1 MDLKVLLAKAD
12 QHALQELLG
21 SATFELLK
29 LLDPN
34 LVTPSRLGEVILN
47 LHSPEELL
55 LSRKNRNVIFDLIS
69 PKQAE
74 ILSILLEAP
83 ADRNPYQSLKKV
95 KISGDSKT
103 KKYLFDFFEIIPTF
117 NKTNTTKVTID
128 TPSIINQYSQ
138 YPLFTHQRHA
148 AKKIKDY
155 LSKFPRRVLLH
166 LPTGAGKTRTAMNII
181 VDHLRNNEPTLVVWL
196 AYSEELCEQA
206 VTEFQKAW
214 NCLGDRPIS
223 TYRFW
228 GSHNLDI
235 EQAQDGLVVAG
246 LSKVFNAAKKSIRF
260 INQLGVRSSLVVID
274 EAHQAIAKTYRLVL
288 DALVVPYENNALLGL
303 TATPGRTWADIN
315 ADAQLAKFFAQQKV
329 TLEIEGYDNPIDY
342 LVDQQYLA
350 QATYRSLFYKMGLEL
365 SSKDLNRIHTELD
378 IPQYILNRLA
388 EDEQRNLRII
398 LELEELT
405 QRHHRIIVFST
416 SVEHAQLIAS
426 ILRLRG
432 FNADAVTGDTPKSER
447 EYLIHNFKDDHPE
460 SRILCNYGVLT
471 TGFDAP
477 KTSAA
482 VIARPTKSLVLYS
495 QMVGRAIRGL
505 KAGGNATA
513 EIVTVVDAKLPGFES
528 VASAFHNWEDVWR
541 KNL

>member
-1 MDLKVLLAKAD
+1 M
-12 QHALQELLG
+12 
-21 SATFELLK
+21 
-29 LLDPN
+29 
-34 LVTPSRLGEVILN
+34 
-47 LHSPEELL
+47 
-55 LSRKNRNVIFDLIS
+55 NVI
-69 PKQAE
+69 A
-74 ILSILLEAP
+74 
-83 ADRNPYQSLKKV
+83 
-95 KISGDSKT
+95 
-103 KKYLFDFFEIIPTF
+103 
-117 NKTNTTKVTID
+117 
-128 TPSIINQYSQ
+128 
-138 YPLFTHQRHA
+138 
-148 AKKIKDY
+148 
-155 LSKFPRRVLLH
+155 
-166 LPTGAGKTRTAMNII
+166 
-181 VDHLRNNEPTLVVWL
+181 DHLRNNEPTLVIWL

-206 VTEFQKAW
+206 VTEFEKAW
-214 NCLGDRPIS
+214 DYLGDRPLS

-228 GSHNLDI
+228 GSHDLDL

-246 LSKVFNAAKKSIRF
+246 LAKVYNAAKKSIRF
-260 INQLGVRSSLVVID
+260 INQLGVRCSLVIID
-274 EAHQAIAKTYRLVL
+274 EAHQAIAQTYKLVL
-288 DALVVPYENNALLGL
+288 DALVIPYEKTALLGL

-350 QATYRSLFYKMGLEL
+350 KANYRPLFYEKGIEI
-365 SSKDLNRIHTELD
+365 SPQDLNRINKELD

-398 LELEELT
+398 LELEELA
-405 QRHHRIIVFST
+405 QHHQRIIVFST
-416 SVEHAQLIAS
+416 SVEHAQLLTS

-432 FNADAVTGDTPKSER
+432 FNADAVTGNTPKSAR
-447 EYLIHNFKDDHPE
+447 ESIINSFKDEQPQTK
-460 SRILCNYGVLT
+460 ILCNYGVLT

-513 EIVTVVDAKLPGFES
+513 EIITVVDAQLPGFES

-541 KNL
+541 KKP

>member
-1 MDLKVLLAKAD
+1 MNFNDLLLKAD
-12 QHALQELLG
+12 EQALQQLLG
-21 SATFELLK
+21 SATFQLLK
-29 LLDPN
+29 LLEPD
-34 LVTPSRLGEVILN
+34 LVHPSKLREILLT
-47 LHSPEELL
+47 LHTPEELL
-55 LSRKNRNVIFDLIS
+55 ISKENRNLLFDLIT
-69 PKQAE
+69 PEQAK
-74 ILSILLEAP
+74 ILTIVLEAP
-83 ADRNPYQSLKKV
+83 AHQDPYQALKKV
-95 KISGDSKT
+95 KINGNSEA
-103 KKYLFDFFEIIPTF
+103 KKYLFNFFEIPLSCKNTSRIEIPTIIE
-117 NKTNTTKVTID
+117 NTPK
-128 TPSIINQYSQ
+128 

-148 AKKIKDY
+148 AKQVKKY
-155 LSKFPRRVLLH
+155 LEKAPRRVLLH
-166 LPTGAGKTRTAMNII
+166 FPTGAGKTRTAMNII
-181 VDHLRNNEPTLVVWL
+181 ADHLRNNEPTLVIWL

-214 NCLGDRPIS
+214 DCLGDRPIS

-228 GSHNLDI
+228 GSHDLDL

-246 LSKVFNAAKKSIRF
+246 LAKVYNAAKKSIRF
-260 INQLGVRSSLVVID
+260 INQLGVRSSLVIID
-274 EAHQAIAKTYRLVL
+274 EAHQAIAQTYKLVL
-288 DALVVPYENNALLGL
+288 DALVVPYEKTALLGL

-315 ADAQLAKFFAQQKV
+315 TDAQLAKFFAQQKV

-342 LVDQQYLA
+342 LVEQQYLA
-350 QATYRSLFYKMGLEL
+350 KANYRSLFYETGIEL
-365 SSKDLNRIHTELD
+365 SQQDLNLINTELD

-398 LELEELT
+398 LEVEALT
-405 QRHHRIIVFST
+405 QIHQRIIVFNT
-416 SVEHAQLIAS
+416 SVEHTQLIAS

-432 FNADAVTGDTPKSER
+432 FNADAVTGDTAKSER
-447 EYLIHNFKDDHPE
+447 ESLIHNFKDHQPE
-460 SRILCNYGVLT
+460 TKILCNYGVLT

-513 EIVTVVDAKLPGFES
+513 EIVTVVDSQLPGFGS